1 MDLAQQY
8 IPNLLNGLEWSGCAL
23 AMSGSLLVALHNKAS
38 RWGWIAYLCSN
49 IVWSVFALVTGTY
62 GLFVQQLGFTA
73 TSIYGLYRHTQ
84 FHRRQESGQGAGQPT
99 PDPA

>member
-73 TSIYGLYRHTQ
+73 TSIYGLYRHTE
-84 FHRRQESGQGAGQPT
+84 FHRQQESGQGAGQPT

>member
-1 MDLAQQY
+1 MDLAAAQL
-8 IPNLLNGLEWSGCAL
+8 PMVLNGLEWSGCAL

-38 RWGWIAYLCSN
+38 RWGWISYLCSN

-73 TSIYGLYRHTQ
+73 TSLYGLYRHTQ
-84 FHRRQESGQGAGQPT
+84 FHRHSEHAGSH
-99 PDPA
+99 

>member
-8 IPNLLNGLEWSGCAL
+8 IPNLLNGLELSGCAL

-84 FHRRQESGQGAGQPT
+84 FHRQQESQPGHGHIT
-99 PDPA
+99 ADPA

>member
-1 MDLAQQY
+1 MDLAAAQL
-8 IPNLLNGLEWSGCAL
+8 PMVLNGLEWSGCAL

-38 RWGWIAYLCSN
+38 RWGWISYLCSN

-73 TSIYGLYRHTQ
+73 TSLYGLYRHTQ
-84 FHRRQESGQGAGQPT
+84 FHRTGGHAGSH
-99 PDPA
+99 

>member
-49 IVWSVFALVTGTY
+49 IGWSVFALVTGTY

-84 FHRRQESGQGAGQPT
+84 FHRQQESGQGAGQPT

>member
-49 IVWSVFALVTGTY
+49 LVWSVFALVTGTY

-73 TSIYGLYRHTQ
+73 TSIYGLYRHTR
-84 FHRRQESGQGAGQPT
+84 FHREQERLHGGQGH
-99 PDPA
+99 PA